1 MGEERI
7 LLPNLHGLNISRF
20 CRVALGLLSK
30 TSVEAMRCATR
41 CHIEFQTVAF
51 QSPVHPFP
59 FQKFGTASPCPLRP
73 ANLTT
78 THVYRS
84 IDCGLIKTR
93 FKVKRNHVSFTLQR
107 PKDYICECSLEQVHR
122 LWAFE
127 RKLIRGWKQSG
138 GV

>member
-1 MGEERI
+1 MCHSLPYRI
-7 LLPNLHGLNISRF
+7 SDRGIPIASQP
-20 CRVALGLLSK
+20 VSLSEIRDSLSVS
-30 TSVEAMRCATR
+30 TS
-41 CHIEFQTVAF
+41 F
-51 QSPVHPFP
+51 
-59 FQKFGTASPCPLRP
+59 RP

-78 THVYRS
+78 THVHRS
-84 IDCGLIKTR
+84 IDCALIKTR

-138 GV
+138 GG